1 MWPGGGCTLREVLRG
16 TRGWGRG
23 WKGGTP
29 CMGGEG
35 VEAGEEGG
43 LGWEGGV
50 EGAGCSWWVVLCSAH
65 ARTLKKIK
73 TSGYMIE
80 LVCVV

>member
-1 MWPGGGCTLREVLRG
+1 
-16 TRGWGRG
+16 
-23 WKGGTP
+23 
-29 CMGGEG
+29 MGGEG

-43 LGWEGGV
+43 LEWEGGV

-73 TSGYMIE
+73 TRSYVKE

>member
-1 MWPGGGCTLREVLRG
+1 
-16 TRGWGRG
+16 
-23 WKGGTP
+23 
-29 CMGGEG
+29 MGGEG

-65 ARTLKKIK
+65 ARTLKEDQDKWIHDRAC
-73 TSGYMIE
+73 
-80 LVCVV
+80 VCSVMFFPPSSVFVS

>member
-1 MWPGGGCTLREVLRG
+1 
-16 TRGWGRG
+16 
-23 WKGGTP
+23 
-29 CMGGEG
+29 MGGEG

-65 ARTLKKIK
+65 ARTLRRSRQEV
-73 TSGYMIE
+73 T
-80 LVCVV
+80 